1 MKPVTLCTIV
11 MSTLAAVNCGMA
23 QAQRS
28 AKPDLI
34 VSSEPFS
41 PSGTFKAPDS
51 RLLGPDSKVEE
62 GEINGVRY
70 RFYYSDGSGFVGGRM
85 ARTPDEHGTPA
96 ASTALSWDVACKK
109 DAVTDRKMCHMTVP
123 GKNLWVW
130 AYPKG
135 RYIVSIGQD
144 HFPGST
150 VTVRIDEGKPI
161 TAPAKNE
168 GTFSPQ
174 ESTRLI
180 ARLKGASKVTTR
192 YMEWPNQYWV
202 DETWEL
208 HAFNE
213 ALQYIT
219 WAVNR
224 IR

>member
-1 MKPVTLCTIV
+1 MFCAIFI
-11 MSTLAAVNCGMA
+11 SALAAVNCGIA

-41 PSGTFKAPDS
+41 PTGIVKTADPIL
-51 RLLGPDSKVEE
+51 RLNPDSKVEE
-62 GEINGVRY
+62 GEINGIRY
-70 RFYYSDGSGFVGGRM
+70 HFYYSDGSGFVGGKL
-85 ARTPDEHGTPA
+85 AGTTEDHGTPA
-96 ASTALSWDVACKK
+96 VSPALSWDVGCAK
-109 DAVTDRKMCHMTVP
+109 DAVTDKKMCHMTVP
-123 GKNLWVW
+123 HKNLWVW

-135 RYIVSIGQD
+135 RYAVSIGQD

-150 VTVRIDEGKPI
+150 VTLRIDEGKPI

-174 ESTRLI
+174 ESARLI
-180 ARLKGASKVTTR
+180 TRLKGASRITTR
-192 YMEWPNQYWV
+192 YMEWPNRYWV
-202 DETWEL
+202 DETWEPY
-208 HAFNE
+208 AFNE